1 MTDDNP
7 EAGYR
12 VRTGIDLVVVD
23 DFRRSLERG
32 GDMMRGRLFSSA
44 EADGADIE
52 RLAGIFAAKEA
63 AFKALELPLGD
74 WLVLEIGHE
83 TSGRPRITLRP
94 DYDATHI
101 IDLDLSISHS
111 GGIAVASVVALIHRQ
126 QEGSK
131 A

>member
-1 MTDDNP
+1 MTDL
-7 EAGYR
+7 ESGSGYR

-32 GDMMRGRLFSSA
+32 GDMMRGRLFSPA

-83 TSGRPRITLRP
+83 PSGRPRITLRP